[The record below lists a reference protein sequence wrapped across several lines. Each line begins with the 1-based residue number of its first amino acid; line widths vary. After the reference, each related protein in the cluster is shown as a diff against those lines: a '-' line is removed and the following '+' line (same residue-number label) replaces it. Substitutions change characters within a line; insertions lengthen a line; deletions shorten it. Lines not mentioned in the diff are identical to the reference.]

1 MAGNLC
7 YKKGNGSLAYKKGG
21 NNLIYK
27 SDKVKP
33 SWIDLI
39 FTASQSTVGPVGG
52 CDKVHSAIITMDN
65 VGDGMSPFYMNVSN
79 EYGSLTF
86 NLSYVTSSCQ
96 DEASLP
102 ELGCSITA
110 IQQSHG
116 KLFTIQKRL
125 PYAFTQGFEKYT
137 IKIDSD
143 GILIGLE

>member
-27 SDKVKP
+27 SNRIKP

-52 CDKVHSAIITMDN
+52 CDKVHSVQITMGN
-65 VGDGMSPFYMNVSN
+65 SGAGTSTVYTNVSN
-79 EYGSLTF
+79 EYGSLTY

-116 KLFTIQKRL
+116 KSFTIQKRL
-125 PYAFTQGFEKYT
+125 PYAFTQGFESYT

>member
-1 MAGNLC
+1 MAGDLC

-27 SDKVKP
+27 SNRIKP

-52 CDKVHSAIITMDN
+52 CDKVHSVFISSGN
-65 VGDGMSPFYMNVSN
+65 VGDGMSPFYTNVSN
-79 EYGSLTF
+79 EYGSLTY
-86 NLSYVTSSCQ
+86 NLSYIISSCQ

-102 ELGCSITA
+102 ELVCSITA

-116 KLFTIQKRL
+116 KSFTIQKRL
-125 PYAFTQGFEKYT
+125 PYASTQGFESYT

>member
-52 CDKVHSAIITMDN
+52 CDKVHSVIITMDN
-65 VGDGMSPFYMNVSN
+65 VGVGTSTVYTNVSN
-79 EYGSLTF
+79 EYGSLTY
-86 NLSYVTSSCQ
+86 NLSYVISPCQ

-102 ELGCSITA
+102 EFVCSITA

-116 KLFTIQKRL
+116 KSFTIQKRL
-125 PYAFTQGFEKYT
+125 PYAFTQGSESYT